1 MVVLMKEHYHT
12 FQHGD
17 RTAEVWK
24 TMNGEWA
31 TRYYDKHGGKAS
43 VWVEDVVHKGHSE
56 IEDTS
61 NNQKPVEV
69 EQSVLTM
76 DRSLVST

>member
-31 TRYYDKHGGKAS
+31 TRYYDKHGGTAS

-56 IEDTS
+56 IWAENAAENWVMRINS
-61 NNQKPVEV
+61 
-69 EQSVLTM
+69 
-76 DRSLVST
+76 

>member
-31 TRYYDKHGGKAS
+31 TRYYDKHGGTAS

-56 IEDTS
+56 IWAENAAENWVMGINS
-61 NNQKPVEV
+61 
-69 EQSVLTM
+69 
-76 DRSLVST
+76 

>member
-1 MVVLMKEHYHT
+1 VVVLMKEHYHT

-31 TRYYDKHGGKAS
+31 TRYYDKHGGTAS

-56 IEDTS
+56 IWAENAAENWVMGINS
-61 NNQKPVEV
+61 
-69 EQSVLTM
+69 
-76 DRSLVST
+76 

>member
-24 TMNGEWA
+24 TINGEWA
-31 TRYYDKHGGKAS
+31 TRYYDKHGGTAS
-43 VWVEDVVHKGHSE
+43 VWVEDIVHKGHNELWAENAAENWVMGINS
-56 IEDTS
+56 
-61 NNQKPVEV
+61 
-69 EQSVLTM
+69 
-76 DRSLVST
+76 

>member
-31 TRYYDKHGGKAS
+31 TRYYDKHGGTAS
-43 VWVEDVVHKGHSE
+43 IWVEDVVHKGHNE
-56 IEDTS
+56 IWAENAAENWVMRINS
-61 NNQKPVEV
+61 
-69 EQSVLTM
+69 
-76 DRSLVST
+76 